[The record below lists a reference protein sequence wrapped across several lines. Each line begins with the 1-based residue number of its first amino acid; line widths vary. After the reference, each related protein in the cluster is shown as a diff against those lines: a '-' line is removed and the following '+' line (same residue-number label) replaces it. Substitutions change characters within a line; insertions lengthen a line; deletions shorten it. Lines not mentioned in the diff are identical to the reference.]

1 MKYISDLD
9 VFWSVSVLGRTGS
22 TYRARLTLI
31 LNACLEIFTQQ
42 GVVDVSSLADK
53 VDLTERAVKDY
64 LDDLSNLDILTYEGS
79 GRYRVNV
86 DRIDDVTSEL
96 LFEPKSAVLVED
108 FVGQDVA
115 AQAELVSVSD
125 KVRRLLEKLDF
136 PKLLGSEVREKLCTV
151 KVDETGYVDRL
162 LGETLVLPRFAGD
175 LFLDNVFVCGSA
187 STHRLEHWALLDF
200 SILTVVALSSG
211 AYLGFFDKNILDQG
225 RSLSRYVPDL
235 HSYSGVEPFVEG
247 EPFFE
252 MSTDF
257 PELLEAGRSIAARYL
272 REIQHYRLGIEMFE
286 EYGDRFQVYFKLGSL
301 VPHGFM
307 VYSRELVRLKDKCHE
322 FYYKFLDAARNCGVV
337 PVGVVPISMDNFF
350 FKLVRSVLGREMG
363 STNDLNFLSMVLEDG
378 DSTCLIKR
386 GREKDKPPTEDNY
399 EFYVMKKPFVTKY
412 EFVSKNPLEDQKKV
426 ADLAFSLSSI
436 PLKSRFEGGPSVV
449 SSAKNVAA
457 VNLEQ
462 LMRAVKGS
470 LKTGLMGL
478 WDELQR
484 TRDLRRLKN
493 AGRKKENAKK
503 N

>member
-1 MKYISDLD
+1 M
-9 VFWSVSVLGRTGS
+9 GRTGS

-31 LNACLEIFTQQ
+31 LNACLEIFAEQ
-42 GVVDVSSLADK
+42 GVVDVASLADR

-64 LDDLSNLDILTYEGS
+64 LDDLSNLDILTYEGA
-79 GRYRVNV
+79 GKYRVNT
-86 DRIDDVTSEL
+86 DRIDDVTDEL
-96 LFEPKSAVLVED
+96 LFEPKSTVLVDD

-136 PKLLGSEVREKLCTV
+136 PKILGSEVREKLCGV
-151 KVDETGYVDRL
+151 KVVDTEFGDCL
-162 LGETLVLPRFAGD
+162 IGETLVLPKFAGE

-187 STHRLEHWALLDF
+187 SAHRLEHWALLDF
-200 SILTVVALSSG
+200 SVLSVVALSSG
-211 AYLGFFDKNILDQG
+211 AYLGFFDRNILDQG
-225 RSLSRYVPDL
+225 KSLSRYVPDL
-235 HSYSGVEPFVEG
+235 HSFGGLEPFVEG

-272 REIQHYRLGIEMFE
+272 REIQHYRLAIEMLE
-286 EYGDRFQVYFKLGSL
+286 EYGDKFQVYFRLGSL
-301 VPHGFM
+301 APHGFM
-307 VYSRELVRLKDKCHE
+307 VYSRELVRLRDRCHE
-322 FYYKFLDAARNCGVV
+322 LYYKFLETAGNCGVV

-350 FKLVRSVLGREMG
+350 FKVVRKVLGKELG

-378 DSTCLIKR
+378 DSTCLIRR
-386 GREKDKPPTEDNY
+386 GHEKGKPPTKDSY

-412 EFVSKNPLEDQKKV
+412 EFVSKNPIEDQKRV
-426 ADLAFSLSSI
+426 ADLAYSLSSI
-436 PLKSRFEGGPSVV
+436 PLKARFEGGPSVV
-449 SSAKNVAA
+449 SSAKNVAT

-470 LKTGLMGL
+470 IKTGVMGL

-484 TRDLRRLKN
+484 TRDLKRLKN
-493 AGRKKENAKK
+493 AGRKRKDAERN
-503 N
+503 